1 MAKSHTRKKR
11 RIRKVHRGGNNS
23 EAKVYVFYHVYCNKH
38 TMPILK
44 DQVTRIIF
52 SGLYEAV
59 TSIKCFLAGDKKEGI
74 DAAEAFLKD
83 CGEKFTI
90 EEKGEGD
97 KTFERFTL
105 TKIPK
110 YITDADKF
118 LYIHTKGVSE
128 KNNMGDNN
136 QNVYWW
142 RTWMEYHLIHRY
154 EFCLKKLDDHDIV
167 GVGYTTKMIGPHF
180 SGNFWWSKGSYYKTL
195 PKNPDGTLNIG
206 SGYLEPENFIFKG
219 TNPKHIDIDEGRSS
233 DPNVDYY
240 SFKPGI
246 KAANTYRN
254 RPKRG
259 GRRNRK

>member
-1 MAKSHTRKKR
+1 MY
-11 RIRKVHRGGNNS
+11 I
-23 EAKVYVFYHVYCNKH
+23 FYHVYCNKY

-44 DQVTRIIF
+44 DQITRIIF

-59 TSIKCFLAGDKKEGI
+59 TSVKCFLAGDLKADI
-74 DAAEAFLKD
+74 DEVEAFLKD

-97 KTFERFTL
+97 RTFERFTL

-128 KNNMGDNN
+128 KNNTGDNN

-154 EFCLKKLDDHDIV
+154 EFCLKQLDEHDIV

-180 SGNFWWSKGSYYKTL
+180 SGNFWWSTGAYFKRLSREHS
-195 PKNPDGTLNIG
+195 IG
-206 SGYLEPENFIFKG
+206 EFYTDPEVYIFKG
-219 TNPKHIDIDEGRSS
+219 LPNFAMADDNSIHDRYCLYKNPMFPKLYMD
-233 DPNVDYY
+233 
-240 SFKPGI
+240 KPV
-246 KAANTYRN
+246 N
-254 RPKRG
+254 
-259 GRRNRK
+259 